1 MYAYYRESVIPLH
14 FFCHEARFLAV
25 LGNYFSCVL
34 NNMYWRGVIGMQY
47 KAAYVRETTTTTDS
61 DGNITK
67 NEVEKTL
74 YSEPEPDFIKLYT
87 NTWCEFNKIPRAYR
101 ALFLQLALRM
111 SYCDAND
118 LDKSQ
123 LVFTGKPFSESIAKS
138 LNWKGDMY
146 KHGLVVLTK
155 CGAIRRVSRGVYQ
168 INPSYAGKGSWKYNA
183 RLQSGGI
190 KELRSTFDF
199 INKKVDTE
207 IVWADDGKDTKINE
221 MYREGMG
228 VTPDEQTVLKST
240 TITNVDTAPN
250 NSGVPVTD
258 NGSERVGA

>member
-1 MYAYYRESVIPLH
+1 
-14 FFCHEARFLAV
+14 
-25 LGNYFSCVL
+25 
-34 NNMYWRGVIGMQY
+34 MQY

-101 ALFLQLALRM
+101 GLFLQLALRM

-118 LDKSQ
+118 LGRSQ
-123 LVFTGKPFSESIAKS
+123 LVFTGKPFSDIIAEA
-138 LNWKGDMY
+138 LNWKNDMF

-155 CGAIRRVSRGVYQ
+155 CGAIKRVSRGVYQ

-199 INKKVDTE
+199 VSKKVDTK
-207 IVWADDGKDTKINE
+207 IVWADDGQDTEFNE
-221 MYREGMG
+221 MYRQGIG
-228 VTPDEQTVLKST
+228 VTAEEQTVLKST
-240 TITNVDTAPN
+240 TVESVENAGD
-250 NSGVPVTD
+250 NSATSVSKD
-258 NGSERVGA
+258 ELAFVGA

>member
-1 MYAYYRESVIPLH
+1 MIV
-14 FFCHEARFLAV
+14 
-25 LGNYFSCVL
+25 
-34 NNMYWRGVIGMQY
+34 QY

-101 ALFLQLALRM
+101 GLFLQLALRM

-118 LDKSQ
+118 LGRSQ
-123 LVFTGKPFSESIAKS
+123 LVFTGKPFSDIIAEA
-138 LNWKGDMY
+138 LNWKNDMF

-155 CGAIRRVSRGVYQ
+155 CGAIKRVSRGVYQ

-199 INKKVDTE
+199 VNKKVDTK
-207 IVWADDGKDTKINE
+207 IVWADDGQDTEFNE
-221 MYREGMG
+221 MYRQGIG
-228 VTPDEQTVLKST
+228 VTAEEQTVLKST
-240 TITNVDTAPN
+240 TVESVENAGD
-250 NSGVPVTD
+250 NSATSVSKD
-258 NGSERVGA
+258 ELAFVGA